1 MSMTVAAWPLGTL
14 QSCIAAILTPC
25 LSKSYPRILCCTCSG
40 TSLPPWPGMQR
51 RSYRDLAG
59 RGCCHIH
66 QRRCRTDC
74 HRRSP
79 AGWALGCWRPACG
92 CSPPDLWPPLS
103 FPLRW
108 KKKHIVWLLLH
119 DWLSLNNNKLRIKK
133 MLHHKKRFDAAMY
146 FNIMMS
152 LKNNFSFCSWLTSN
166 LFYFL
171 EDCSRPGS
179 HDKNRINCLIME
191 LTYDLLV
198 MYWYDSQAQ
207 PETMNR
213 QCKIHPRSIF
223 FHHHLVPPKLSSNFH
238 LNNTILKM
246 CSLIKRV
253 ITTREFWLLFLLYCM
268 FVKLKIGDLPNGSKQ
283 DWITKW
289 EIQIPKGCWM
299 FHIYLISLFVAIY
312 RTLSPHW
319 ETADKCSYSAF
330 MSSVTPPMNRLV
342 SRLRPSVPR
351 GLSPSMCGSLSTL
364 SMALRRLRVTTSWCQ
379 RPWLICTL
387 LTKVP
392 VPEPVLN
399 LTRGD
404 TQSMLDSCRITFYL
418 YHFSAPE
425 EVKQRLITREN
436 VLIFLNKT
444 EKDDRKKV
452 QDIPCG
458 IPNYV
463 TGMRRLLT

>member
-1 MSMTVAAWPLGTL
+1 
-14 QSCIAAILTPC
+14 
-25 LSKSYPRILCCTCSG
+25 
-40 TSLPPWPGMQR
+40 
-51 RSYRDLAG
+51 
-59 RGCCHIH
+59 
-66 QRRCRTDC
+66 
-74 HRRSP
+74 
-79 AGWALGCWRPACG
+79 
-92 CSPPDLWPPLS
+92 
-103 FPLRW
+103 
-108 KKKHIVWLLLH
+108 
-119 DWLSLNNNKLRIKK
+119 
-133 MLHHKKRFDAAMY
+133 
-146 FNIMMS
+146 MMS

-238 LNNTILKM
+238 LNNAILKM

-253 ITTREFWLLFLLYCM
+253 REFWLLFLLYCM

-283 DWITKW
+283 GWITKW

-299 FHIYLISLFVAIY
+299 FHIYLISLFVVIY

-319 ETADKCSYSAF
+319 ETADKWSYSAF

-404 TQSMLDSCRITFYL
+404 AQSMLDSRRITFYL

-458 IPNYV
+458 IPNCV